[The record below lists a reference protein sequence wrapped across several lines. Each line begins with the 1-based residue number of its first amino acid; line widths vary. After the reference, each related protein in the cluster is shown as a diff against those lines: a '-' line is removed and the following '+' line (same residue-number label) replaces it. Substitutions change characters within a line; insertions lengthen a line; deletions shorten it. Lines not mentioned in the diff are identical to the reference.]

1 MRISDW
7 SSDVCSSDLLG
18 ETSIQRDFDGTP
30 NITDTMNFDDLLEMV
45 SVLKDKGRG
54 IVQSLGLSQEESE
67 RVCDASGSTLIY
79 NVVALECDQHGM
91 RTDGAWENFTDWM
104 EESNRRGRKVVAQCV
119 TTGIDYA
126 FTFEDWNLYDFS
138 PH

>member
-1 MRISDW
+1 MGGMDAAKNHRPDAAEMKKIKSWISEAMDAGACGI
-7 SSDVCSSDLLG
+7 SAQRLG

-67 RVCDASGSTLIY
+67 RVCEDRKS
-79 NVVALECDQHGM
+79 VV
-91 RTDGAWENFTDWM
+91 
-104 EESNRRGRKVVAQCV
+104 
-119 TTGIDYA
+119 
-126 FTFEDWNLYDFS
+126 
-138 PH
+138 